1 MTQIVQHIV
10 DAISLGSLYA
20 VLGLGVALIFGIM
33 RLVNFAHG
41 ELIMVGAFGAVTVGD
56 APWPV
61 VIVVVLVVPVVFAL
75 VMERVAFRPVRGAH
89 ETTLLVTSFAV
100 SYLLQNVA
108 LLVYGATPR
117 GIDLSSALSK
127 SLSLGD
133 VTVPRLSLVTIAVT
147 LCLMTALSAFLRRSG
162 IGVQMRA
169 AAEDFTMARVLGVPA
184 NRVIATAFAISGV
197 LAGAASY
204 LIVAQSG
211 SVQPTMGVA
220 PLLVAFVAT
229 VLGGL
234 GSLWGAVVGG
244 MSLGLITVALD
255 AYLPIALR
263 GYRDAFAYAAVIAVL
278 LWRPQGLVI
287 PRSSRTRV

>member
-1 MTQIVQHIV
+1 MTEIVQHLV

-20 VLGLGVALIFGIM
+20 VLGLGIALIFGIM

-41 ELIMVGAFGAVTVGD
+41 ELVMVGAFAAVTVGD

-61 VIVVVLVVPVVFAL
+61 VILVVVVVPVAFAL
-75 VMERVAFRPVRGAH
+75 LMERIAFRPVRGAH

-108 LLVYGATPR
+108 LLAYGATPR
-117 GIDLSSALSK
+117 GIELSNMLSK
-127 SLSLGD
+127 SLSIGH
-133 VTVPRLSLVTIAVT
+133 VTVPRLSVATIAVT
-147 LCLMTALSAFLRRSG
+147 ASLMGALSLFLRRSG
-162 IGVQMRA
+162 LGIQMRA
-169 AAEDFTMARVLGVPA
+169 AAEDFTMARVLGVRA
-184 NRVIATAFAISGV
+184 NRVIATAFAISGA
-197 LAGAASY
+197 LAGVASY

-211 SVQPTMGVA
+211 SVYPTMGVA

-234 GSLWGAVVGG
+234 GSLWGAVAGG
-244 MSLGLITVALD
+244 MALGLITVALD
-255 AYLPIALR
+255 AYLPVGLR

-278 LWRPQGLVI
+278 VWRPQGLVI
-287 PRSSRTRV
+287 PRWSRTRV